1 MTSTSTNSRAGRLQ
15 RRAHAAPGSAFHS
28 LPSVYG
34 HREGIRD
41 PSFSNLI
48 YALRKFNK
56 VQVTRDHVYINV
68 NNEVGGLQTFFEW
81 GKVGMSRP
89 AAKRPLLS
97 VQVRVYL
104 CDQWRR
110 PRAPQQ
116 ETPPPASGPRTPV
129 NPVLTP
135 KKRLATEVINQLKQN
150 R

>member
-1 MTSTSTNSRAGRLQ
+1 M
-15 RRAHAAPGSAFHS
+15 
-28 LPSVYG
+28 
-34 HREGIRD
+34 
-41 PSFSNLI
+41 
-48 YALRKFNK
+48 
-56 VQVTRDHVYINV
+56 
-68 NNEVGGLQTFFEW
+68 
-81 GKVGMSRP
+81 GKSGVSKP

-97 VQVRVYL
+97 VQVRVYY

-150 R
+150 RHACCVVFRVCPLVALSVYVSQHAISGGTKTRYNVRRFLFSPSVLIITPPQP